1 MKNFIKKR
9 LRSILYFIELFFRIR
24 VENKSPIDFYYEN
37 LSLDCYKFF
46 EKDMRK
52 SANFIQND
60 EIRKYCI
67 SKAIKNTGN
76 KDNLFL
82 EFGVYKADSINFFSK
97 FLSPHGLEIYG
108 FDSFEGLE
116 EDWVSNEFYPA
127 GTFTLNKKTPK
138 VLKNVRI
145 IKGKVQNTLENF
157 LKEKANKKIIFTHM
171 DMDTYQATKFALNK
185 IKPFLIKGS
194 IILFDN
200 FYNFPNW
207 QQHEYKAFTE
217 ELSEK
222 EFKYIAFSESPVAIE
237 IL

>member
-1 MKNFIKKR
+1 MKKFIKKK
-9 LRSILYFIELFFRIR
+9 LRSILWFIELFFRIR
-24 VENKSPIDFYYEN
+24 VESKSPMDFYYEN

-46 EKDMRK
+46 ENDMKK
-52 SANFIQND
+52 SANFIKND

-67 SKAIKNTGN
+67 SKAIKNIGN
-76 KDNLFL
+76 KDNLFF
-82 EFGVYKADSINFFSK
+82 EFGVYTGDSINLFAK
-97 FLSPHGLEIYG
+97 LLSHHGLEIYG

-127 GTFTLNKKTPK
+127 GTFTLNKKIPK
-138 VLKNVRI
+138 VLKNVKI
-145 IKGKVQNTLENF
+145 VKGKVQNTLENF
-157 LKEKANKKIIFTHM
+157 LKDETNKKIIFTHM
-171 DMDTYQATKFALNK
+171 DMDTYGATKYTLNK

-194 IILFDN
+194 VILFDN

-217 ELSEK
+217 ELNEK
-222 EFKYIAFSESPVAIE
+222 KFKYIAFSDSPVAIE

>member
-1 MKNFIKKR
+1 MKKFIKKK

-24 VENKSPIDFYYEN
+24 VESKSPMDFYYEN

-46 EKDMRK
+46 ENDMKK
-52 SANFIQND
+52 SANFIKND

-116 EDWVSNEFYPA
+116 EDWVSNEYYPA

-157 LKEKANKKIIFTHM
+157 LKDKTNKKIIFAHM
-171 DMDTYQATKFALNK
+171 DMDTYGATKYALNK

-194 IILFDN
+194 VILFDN
-200 FYNFPNW
+200 FYNYPNW

-217 ELSEK
+217 ELNEK
-222 EFKYIAFSESPVAIE
+222 KFKYIAFSDSPVAIE